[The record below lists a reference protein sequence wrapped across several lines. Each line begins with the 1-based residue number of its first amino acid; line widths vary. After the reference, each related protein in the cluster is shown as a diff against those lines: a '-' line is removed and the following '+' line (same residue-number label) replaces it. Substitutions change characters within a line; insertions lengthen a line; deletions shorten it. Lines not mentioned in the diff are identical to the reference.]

1 MSVPEH
7 KHQPDMNM
15 FVQAMTVMV
24 YVGLFDMGLP
34 ELRAHV
40 GLPQIQGVP
49 TEADNEE
56 LLDQFGIEALQAV
69 TRVENRLSVTMAAT
83 SGTFRDDREL
93 MRLCIR
99 EGERER
105 AALLKVTALIG
116 LDPVTGHPIADG
128 RIL

>member
-1 MSVPEH
+1 MTADH
-7 KHQPDMNM
+7 NM
-15 FVQAMTVMV
+15 FLQAMTLMV

-34 ELRAHV
+34 ELRKHV

-49 TEADNEE
+49 TEEDDDE
-56 LLDQFGIEALQAV
+56 LRDAFGIEALQAL
-69 TRVENRLSVTMAAT
+69 TRVENRLSVILKNK

-105 AALLKVTALIG
+105 AALLKATALIG

-128 RIL
+128 RLL

>member
-1 MSVPEH
+1 VNA
-7 KHQPDMNM
+7 DTNM
-15 FVQAMTVMV
+15 FLQAMTLMV

-34 ELRAHV
+34 ELRKHV

-49 TEADNEE
+49 TEDDDDE
-56 LLDQFGIEALQAV
+56 LRDRFGIEALQAL
-69 TRVENRLSVTMAAT
+69 TLVENRLSGMLEKA

-105 AALLKVTALIG
+105 ASLLKVTALIG
-116 LDPVTGHPIADG
+116 LDPVTGRPVDNG
-128 RIL
+128 RPQ